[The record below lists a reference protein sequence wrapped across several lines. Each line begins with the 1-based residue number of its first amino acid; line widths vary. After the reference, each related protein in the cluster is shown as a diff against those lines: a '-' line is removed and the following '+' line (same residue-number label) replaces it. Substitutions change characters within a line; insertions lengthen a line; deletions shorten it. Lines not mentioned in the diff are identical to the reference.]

1 MITKNIE
8 EELCRLEDFS
18 EELEDLI
25 EKNAPPKLH
34 ELLNHYMDEKK
45 MSKTDVVRA
54 LNLDRNYAYKILNG
68 TRTPTRNCIIQLSL
82 LFGLDVEKTN
92 FLLRLAEKSPF
103 YVRNT
108 VDAKVFY
115 AIKHNMTYLEA
126 IDFIWSGAVS

>member
-45 MSKTDVVRA
+45 MSKTDVVHA
-54 LNLDRNYAYKILNG
+54 LNLDRNYTYKILNG
-68 TRTPTRNCIIQLSL
+68 TRTPTRNCIIQMSL

-92 FLLRLAEKSPF
+92 FLLRLAEKSPL

>member
-18 EELEDLI
+18 EDLEDLI

-82 LFGLDVEKTN
+82 LLGLDVEKTN
-92 FLLRLAEKSPF
+92 FLLRLGEKSPL